1 MDRWKFYEKK
11 LEIYIP
17 KTSNILV
24 IGGSSK
30 EYDLLQKLN
39 YKNFTI
45 SNFYPD
51 PKKFN
56 FPIIHVDATKINFE
70 NNSFDYV
77 ITHACLHHM
86 RKPHLAV
93 LEMYRVSKIGTLII
107 EGNDSLL
114 MRISGKLGMS
124 EDFEVAS
131 VDKANN
137 LGGVEESGIP
147 NYVYRWKERE
157 IFKTL
162 SSYDPEIDHKIMY
175 TYNNDL
181 ENPGIQRGMEKKI
194 LIKLIKFMLK
204 IFFIFFPKQQNLL
217 SIYIDKKNSNKRIFK
232 NF

>member
-147 NYVYRWKERE
+147 NYVYRWKKRE

>member
-30 EYDLLQKLN
+30 EYDLLKKLN

>member
-1 MDRWKFYEKK
+1 M
-11 LEIYIP
+11 
-17 KTSNILV
+17 
-24 IGGSSK
+24 
-30 EYDLLQKLN
+30 QKLN

-162 SSYDPEIDHKIMY
+162 SSYNPEIDHKIMY